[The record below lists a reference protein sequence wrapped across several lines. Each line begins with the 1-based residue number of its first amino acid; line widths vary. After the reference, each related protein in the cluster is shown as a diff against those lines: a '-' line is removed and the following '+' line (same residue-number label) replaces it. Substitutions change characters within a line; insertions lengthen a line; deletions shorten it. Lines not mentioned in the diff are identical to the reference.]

1 MATQGKTTAGK
12 PASIFEGFENLI
24 PYSLRAEPSTPVPVP
39 TTTFGL
45 PPCSGYP
52 SHETVGGVCPK
63 GRRHGDPLAPVSDSP
78 DSAVVG
84 DDVGDEKLQRATLVQ
99 RELSSPP
106 SANAKLGDPLS
117 SREIFTPTIEP
128 RVTNA
133 HRP

>member
-12 PASIFEGFENLI
+12 PGSFFEGFENLI
-24 PYSLRAEPSTPVPVP
+24 PYSLWGPPAPSTPGV
-39 TTTFGL
+39 TSTFGL
-45 PPCSGYP
+45 PPCSSYP
-52 SHETVGGVCPK
+52 SHETVGGVCPN
-63 GRRHGDPLAPVSDSP
+63 GRRHGDPLAPVSDST
-78 DSAVVG
+78 DSAVIG
-84 DDVGDEKLQRATLVQ
+84 DDVGDEKLQRTTLVQ

-117 SREIFTPTIEP
+117 SREIFIPTLEP